1 MQEVLDRLVAA
12 AMDRREPDR
21 DDALAL
27 LRSADDEIQAVVAAA
42 FEVRRTFFGKRV
54 KLNFLLNMKSGLC
67 PEDCHYCSQRRDST
81 ADILKY
87 PMVDST
93 TAVEAAGRAVGA
105 GAKRLCMVA
114 SGRGPTHHELDQV
127 TANVRAVKD
136 AYPDLEVCACLGLLA
151 DGQADALKDAGVH
164 AYNHNLNTSEKNYD
178 QICGTHTYD
187 DRVDTVGRAAAA
199 GLSACSGA
207 LFGMGESDEDI
218 VDLAADLRRLEPD
231 SVPINFLIPIDGTPL
246 AGKFEL
252 TPQKCLRIL
261 ALFRFYFPDVEVR
274 IAGGR
279 EVHLRSLQ
287 PLGLMIAN
295 SIFAGDYLTTEGQPA
310 SADLRMIADLGFTV
324 EGMDEK
330 SLPRDRGDADGET
343 APAGPESGILGAHP
357 APDSLVKLRRRGAG
371 TELPAN
377 A

>member
-1 MQEVLDRLVAA
+1 MHELLSRLTSAA
-12 AMDRREPDR
+12 LDRREPDR

-27 LRSADDEIQAVVAAA
+27 LKTPDDAVQSVVAAA
-42 FEVRRTFFGKRV
+42 FEVRRAFFGRRV

-67 PEDCHYCSQRRDST
+67 PEDCTYCSQRRDST

-87 PMVDST
+87 PMLGAEES
-93 TAVEAAGRAVGA
+93 VEAAGRAVHA

-114 SGRGPTHHELDQV
+114 SGRGPAPHELNQV
-127 TANVRAVKD
+127 ATNVRAVKD
-136 AYPDLEVCACLGLLA
+136 AYPELEICACLGLLQ
-151 DGQADALKDAGVH
+151 DGQAETLREAGVY
-164 AYNHNLNTSEKNYD
+164 AYNHNLNTSEKHYD
-178 QICGTHTYD
+178 EVCGTHTYA
-187 DRVDTVGRAAAA
+187 DRQQTVGLAAAA
-199 GLSACSGA
+199 GLSPCSGA
-207 LFGMGESDEDI
+207 LFGMGETDEDI
-218 VDLAADLRRLEPD
+218 VDLAIDLRGMQPD

-246 AGKFEL
+246 AGRFEL
-252 TPQKCLRIL
+252 TPQRCLRIL
-261 ALFRFYFPDVEVR
+261 ALYRFYFPDVEVR

-310 SADLRMIADLGFTV
+310 GADLQMIADLGFTV
-324 EGMDEK
+324 EGSGEVT
-330 SLPRDRGDADGET
+330 LPRDR
-343 APAGPESGILGAHP
+343 AGVS
-357 APDSLVKLRRRGAG
+357 LRRRGAG

>member
-1 MQEVLDRLVAA
+1 MARLTAMHEALDRLVAA
-12 AMDRREPDR
+12 ALNGEEPDR
-21 DDALAL
+21 GDALAL
-27 LRSADDEIQAVVAAA
+27 LRSSDDDIQAVVAAA
-42 FEVRRTFFGKRV
+42 YKVRRAFFGKRV

-87 PMVDST
+87 PMVDT
-93 TAVEAAGRAVGA
+93 DAAVEAAGRAVGA

-114 SGRGPTHHELDQV
+114 SGRGPTDHELDQV
-127 TANVRAVKD
+127 TANVRAVKST
-136 AYPDLEVCACLGLLA
+136 YPDLEICACLGLLA

-164 AYNHNLNTSEKNYD
+164 AYNHNLNTSEKHYD
-178 QICGTHTYD
+178 QVCGTHTYA
-187 DRVDTVGRAAAA
+187 DRVDTVGRAATA
-199 GLSACSGA
+199 GLSPCSGA
-207 LFGMGESDEDI
+207 LFGMGESDEDM
-218 VDLAADLRRLEPD
+218 VDLATDLRRLEPD

-310 SADLRMIADLGFTV
+310 GTDIRMIEDLGFVV
-324 EGMDEK
+324 EGMDERT
-330 SLPRDRGDADGET
+330 LPRERADME
-343 APAGPESGILGAHP
+343 PEGAVIGAHP
-357 APDSLVKLRRRGAG
+357 IPEELVKLRRRGAG
-371 TELPAN
+371 TDLPAN